1 MESLTI
7 RSTENKVIITID
19 KSSVDDDFL
28 DGLFNRLTTEQLLK
42 KADFDEDVLNLSD
55 EIKKDWWIKNK
66 NNFIEE
72 TDDENS
78 N

>member
-42 KADFDEDVLNLSD
+42 KADFDEDVLKLSE
-55 EIKKDWWIKNK
+55 EIKKDWW
-66 NNFIEE
+66 
-72 TDDENS
+72 
-78 N
+78 

>member
-42 KADFDEDVLNLSD
+42 KADFDEDVLKLSE

>member
-42 KADFDEDVLNLSD
+42 KADFDEDVLKLSD